1 MKHLL
6 TLILATCLI
15 ATAHGQTNA
24 KVAEMEN
31 RRSKL
36 EQAISESEQLLSTT
50 QKDVDGQLQA
60 LSALTAQIK
69 KQQQL
74 VSQLDADIR
83 ATDREIKSI
92 EEQLVA
98 LQAELERRKEH
109 YAHALR
115 LMTSKNTFENRL
127 MFLLSAE
134 SFNQMVR
141 RMRYLREYSTFQQK
155 QGEELMAKQEEL
167 NTKRVELENTRK
179 AKQALLAKRVEEK
192 KALDSRKAE
201 QQKLVGSLKK
211 KQKEIRNRIAAQQKE
226 RNKLNEEINRIIEAE
241 IAARNAEQ
249 QKGDGKSDD
258 ASTAT
263 GTKPSGKAMP
273 EYRQNA
279 ADRKLS
285 GSFESN
291 KGRLPVP
298 VTGPYLVTSHYGV
311 NYVEGLKN
319 VKYNNNGIDIR
330 GQQNCQARAVFD
342 GTVSFIFE
350 HPQIQGSYIVMVRHG
365 QYISAYFNLASLK
378 VKKGDKVKINEQ
390 LGLIRPDASGNYTM
404 QFQLRKDTQSLNP
417 EQWIG
422 F

>member
-1 MKHLL
+1 MKQLFCF
-6 TLILATCLI
+6 ILASCLI
-15 ATAHGQTNA
+15 ATAYGQTNP
-24 KVAEMEN
+24 KVKEMESQRN
-31 RRSKL
+31 RL
-36 EQAISESEQLLSTT
+36 EQAISESEQLLTAAK
-50 QKDVDGQLQA
+50 KDTESQLAA
-60 LSALTAQIK
+60 LSALSAQIK

-74 VSQLDADIR
+74 VNRLDADIR

-92 EEQLVA
+92 EEQLVT
-98 LQAELERRKEH
+98 LQAELDRRRDH

-141 RMRYLREYSTFQQK
+141 RMRYLREYSTFQQE
-155 QGEELMAKQEEL
+155 QGEELMDKQEEL
-167 NTKRVELENTRK
+167 NTKRAELENTRK

-192 KALDSRKAE
+192 KTLDRRKAE

-211 KQKEIRNRIAAQQKE
+211 KQNEIRNRIAAQQKE

-241 IAARNAEQ
+241 IVARNAEQ
-249 QKGDGKSDD
+249 KKGEEPSGS
-258 ASTAT
+258 
-263 GTKPSGKAMP
+263 TKPSGTTMP
-273 EYRQNA
+273 VYRQNA
-279 ADRKLS
+279 ADKKLS

-298 VTGPYLVTSHYGV
+298 ITGPYLVTSHYGV

-350 HPQIQGSYIVMVRHG
+350 HPQVQGSYIVMIRHG
-365 QYISAYFNLASLK
+365 QYISAYFNLTSLK
-378 VKKGDKVKINEQ
+378 VKKGDKVKINAP
-390 LGLIRPDASGNYTM
+390 LGLIRPDASDNYTM

-417 EQWIG
+417 EQWVAL
-422 F
+422 

>member
-1 MKHLL
+1 MKRLFSLITLL
-6 TLILATCLI
+6 LSFAI
-15 ATAHGQTNA
+15 AYGQTNA

-31 RRSKL
+31 QRSKL
-36 EQAISESEQLLSTT
+36 EQEISESKQLLTT
-50 QKDVDGQLQA
+50 AEKDTESQLAA
-60 LSALTAQIK
+60 LAALTAQIK

-74 VSQLDADIR
+74 VTRLDADIR
-83 ATDREIKSI
+83 ATDREIRSI
-92 EEQLVA
+92 EEQLVT
-98 LQAELERRKEH
+98 LQTELERRKEH

-115 LMTSKNTFENRL
+115 LMTKKNTFENRL

-167 NTKRVELENTRK
+167 NNKRIELEHTRK

-192 KALDSRKAE
+192 RELDRRKAE
-201 QQKLVGSLKK
+201 QQKLVGNLKK
-211 KQKEIRNRIAAQQKE
+211 KQKEIRDRIARQQKE

-249 QKGDGKSDD
+249 KKADEKAQKEQKG
-258 ASTAT
+258 AT
-263 GTKPSGKAMP
+263 EMP
-273 EYRQNA
+273 AYRQNA
-279 ADRKLS
+279 ADKKLT

-291 KGRLPVP
+291 KGKLPVP
-298 VTGPYLVTSHYGV
+298 ITGPYLVTSHYGV

-319 VKYNNNGIDIR
+319 VKYNNNGVDIR
-330 GQQNCQARAVFD
+330 GQQNCQARAIFD

-350 HPQIQGSYIVMVRHG
+350 HPQVQGSYIVMVRHG
-365 QYISAYFNLASLK
+365 QYISAYFNLTSLK
-378 VKKGDKVKINEQ
+378 VKKGDKVKINQ
-390 LGLIRPDASGNYTM
+390 PLGLIRSDASGNYTM

-417 EQWIG
+417 EQWIAL
-422 F
+422 

>member
-1 MKHLL
+1 MKRLFSLITLL
-6 TLILATCLI
+6 LSFAI
-15 ATAHGQTNA
+15 AYGQTNA

-31 RRSKL
+31 QRSKL
-36 EQAISESEQLLSTT
+36 EQEISESKQLLTT
-50 QKDVDGQLQA
+50 AEKDTESQLAA
-60 LSALTAQIK
+60 LAALTAQIK

-74 VSQLDADIR
+74 VTRLDADIR
-83 ATDREIKSI
+83 ATDREIRSI
-92 EEQLVA
+92 EEQLVT
-98 LQAELERRKEH
+98 LQTELERRKEH

-115 LMTSKNTFENRL
+115 LMTKKNTFENRL

-167 NTKRVELENTRK
+167 NNKRIELEHTRK

-192 KALDSRKAE
+192 RELDRRKAE
-201 QQKLVGSLKK
+201 QQKLVGNLKK
-211 KQKEIRNRIAAQQKE
+211 KQKEIRDRIARQQKE

-249 QKGDGKSDD
+249 KKADEKAQKEQKG
-258 ASTAT
+258 AT
-263 GTKPSGKAMP
+263 EMP
-273 EYRQNA
+273 TYRQNA
-279 ADRKLS
+279 ADKKLT

-291 KGRLPVP
+291 KGKLPVP
-298 VTGPYLVTSHYGV
+298 ITGPYLVTSHYGV

-319 VKYNNNGIDIR
+319 VKYNNNGVDIR
-330 GQQNCQARAVFD
+330 GQQNCQARAIFD

-350 HPQIQGSYIVMVRHG
+350 HPQVQGSYIVMVRHG
-365 QYISAYFNLASLK
+365 QYISAYFNLTSLK
-378 VKKGDKVKINEQ
+378 VKKGDKVKINQ
-390 LGLIRPDASGNYTM
+390 PLGLIRSDASGNYTM

-417 EQWIG
+417 EQWIAL
-422 F
+422 

>member
-6 TLILATCLI
+6 CLILTSCLI
-15 ATAHGQTNA
+15 ATAYGQTNP
-24 KVAEMEN
+24 KVAEMESQ
-31 RRSKL
+31 RSKL
-36 EQAISESEQLLSTT
+36 EQEISESEQLLSTT

-74 VSQLDADIR
+74 VNRLDADIR
-83 ATDREIKSI
+83 ATDREIRSI
-92 EEQLVA
+92 EEQLVT
-98 LQAELERRKEH
+98 LQTELERRRDH

-115 LMTSKNTFENRL
+115 LMTAKNSFENRL

-134 SFNQMVR
+134 SFNQMAR
-141 RMRYLREYSTFQQK
+141 RMRYLREYSGFQQK

-167 NTKRVELENTRK
+167 NNKRAELEHTRK
-179 AKQALLAKRVEEK
+179 AKQVLLAKRVEEK
-192 KALDSRKAE
+192 RELDCRKAE

-211 KQKEIRNRIAAQQKE
+211 KQKEIRERIAKQQRE
-226 RNKLNEEINRIIEAE
+226 RNRLNEEINRIIEAE

-249 QKGDGKSDD
+249 QKSDEKEKQ
-258 ASTAT
+258 
-263 GTKPSGKAMP
+263 GGEAMP
-273 EYRQNA
+273 TYRQNA
-279 ADRKLS
+279 ADKKLT

-291 KGRLPVP
+291 KGRLPIP
-298 VTGPYLVTSHYGV
+298 ITGPYLVTSHYGV

-319 VKYNNNGIDIR
+319 VKYNNNGVDIR
-330 GQQNCQARAVFD
+330 GQQNCQARVIFD

-350 HPQIQGSYIVMVRHG
+350 HPQVQGSYIVMVRHG
-365 QYISAYFNLASLK
+365 QYISAYFNIASLK
-378 VKKGDKVKINEQ
+378 VKKGDKVKINQ
-390 LGLIRPDASGNYTM
+390 SLGFIRPDASGNYTM

-417 EQWIG
+417 EQWIA

>member
-1 MKHLL
+1 MSRLL
-6 TLILATCLI
+6 TLLVFSFLFAT
-15 ATAHGQTNA
+15 TYGQTNA
-24 KVAEMEN
+24 KVEEMESQ
-31 RRSKL
+31 RSKL
-36 EQAISESEQLLSTT
+36 EQEISESKKLLTT
-50 QKDVDGQLQA
+50 AEKNTESQLQA

-74 VSQLDADIR
+74 VNRLDADIR

-92 EEQLVA
+92 GEQIIA
-98 LQAELERRKEH
+98 LQAELERRRQH

-115 LMTSKNTFENRL
+115 LMISKNTFENRL

-167 NTKRVELENTRK
+167 NNKRIELEHTRK

-192 KALDSRKAE
+192 KELDLRKAE

-211 KQKEIRNRIAAQQKE
+211 KQKEIRDRIARQQQERNRI
-226 RNKLNEEINRIIEAE
+226 NEEINRIIEAE
-241 IAARNAEQ
+241 IAAHNAEH
-249 QKGDGKSDD
+249 QKTGDEPVGKD
-258 ASTAT
+258 
-263 GTKPSGKAMP
+263 KPSGTHMAA
-273 EYRQNA
+273 YRQNA
-279 ADRKLS
+279 TDKKLS

-298 VTGPYLVTSHYGV
+298 ITGPYLVTSHYGV

-365 QYISAYFNLASLK
+365 QYISAYFNLTSLK
-378 VKKGDKVKINEQ
+378 VKKGDKVKINQ
-390 LGLIRPDASGNYTM
+390 PLGLIRPDASGNYAM

-417 EQWIG
+417 EQWVAL
-422 F
+422 

>member
-1 MKHLL
+1 MQTKNRFLSIIAL
-6 TLILATCLI
+6 SFLFI
-15 ATAHGQTNA
+15 ATYGQTNS
-24 KVAEMEN
+24 KVAEMESQ
-31 RRSKL
+31 RSKL
-36 EQAISESEQLLSTT
+36 EQEINESKQLLTT
-50 QKDVDGQLQA
+50 AEKDTESQLAA

-69 KQQQL
+69 KQQEL
-74 VSQLDADIR
+74 VNKLDADIR
-83 ATDREIKSI
+83 TTNREIKSI
-92 EEQLVA
+92 EEQLVT
-98 LQAELERRKEH
+98 LQAELDRRREH

-127 MFLLSAE
+127 MFLLSAD

-141 RMRYLREYSTFQQK
+141 RLRYLREYSTFQQK
-155 QGEELMAKQEEL
+155 QGEALIAKQEEL
-167 NTKRVELENTRK
+167 NNKRTELENTRK
-179 AKQALLAKRVEEK
+179 SLRALLAKRIEEK
-192 KALDSRKAE
+192 KELDLRQAE

-211 KQKEIRNRIAAQQKE
+211 KQKEIRQRIAQQQKE
-226 RNKLNEEINRIIEAE
+226 RNRLNEEINRIIEAE

-249 QKGDGKSDD
+249 KAEEEAE
-258 ASTAT
+258 AS
-263 GTKPSGKAMP
+263 KPSGTAMP
-273 EYRQNA
+273 AYRQNA
-279 ADRKLS
+279 ADKKLS

-298 VTGPYLVTSHYGV
+298 ITGPYLVTSHYGV

-365 QYISAYFNLASLK
+365 QYISAYFNLTSLK
-378 VKKGDKVKINEQ
+378 VKKGDKVKINQ
-390 LGLIRPDASGNYTM
+390 PLGLIRPDASGNYTM

-417 EQWIG
+417 EQWVAL
-422 F
+422 

>member
-1 MKHLL
+1 MNRLL
-6 TLILATCLI
+6 VFFALSFLLAT
-15 ATAHGQTNA
+15 AYGQTNP
-24 KVAEMEN
+24 KVAEMESQ
-31 RRSKL
+31 RSKL
-36 EQAISESEQLLSTT
+36 EQQISESKQLLTT
-50 QKDVDGQLQA
+50 AEKDTESQLQA

-74 VSQLDADIR
+74 VDRLDADVR

-92 EEQLVA
+92 GEQITT
-98 LQAELERRKEH
+98 LQAELDRCREH

-115 LMTSKNTFENRL
+115 LMTAKNSFDNRL
-127 MFLLSAE
+127 MFLLSAV

-141 RMRYLREYSTFQQK
+141 RLRYLREYSTYQQK

-167 NTKRVELENTRK
+167 NAKRAELEHTRK
-179 AKQALLAKRVEEK
+179 AKQALLAKRIAEK
-192 KALDSRKAE
+192 KELDLRKAE

-211 KQKEIRNRIAAQQKE
+211 KQKEIRDRIARQQKE

-249 QKGDGKSDD
+249 QKAEGKADEAS
-258 ASTAT
+258 ASTQ
-263 GTKPSGKAMP
+263 PSGKAMP
-273 EYRQNA
+273 AYRQNA
-279 ADRKLS
+279 ADKKLS

-298 VTGPYLVTSHYGV
+298 ITGPYLVTSHYGV

-319 VKYNNNGIDIR
+319 VKYNNNGVDIR

-365 QYISAYFNLASLK
+365 QYISAYFNLTSLK
-378 VKKGDKVKINEQ
+378 VKKGDKVKTNEP
-390 LGLIRPDASGNYTM
+390 LGLVRPDASGNCTM

-417 EQWIG
+417 EQWVAL
-422 F
+422 

>member
-1 MKHLL
+1 MNNRFLS
-6 TLILATCLI
+6 LI
-15 ATAHGQTNA
+15 ALSLLFTVSYGQTNA
-24 KVAEMEN
+24 KVTEMESQ
-31 RRSKL
+31 RLKL
-36 EQAISESEQLLSTT
+36 EQEIAESNQLLTT
-50 QKDVDGQLQA
+50 AQKDTESQLAA

-69 KQQQL
+69 KQQAL
-74 VSQLDADIR
+74 VNRLDADIR
-83 ATDREIKSI
+83 ATDREIRSI
-92 EEQLVA
+92 EEQLVT
-98 LQAELERRKEH
+98 LQAELERRRAH

-115 LMTSKNTFENRL
+115 LMTAKNSFENRL

-141 RMRYLREYSTFQQK
+141 RMRYLREYSGFQQK
-155 QGEELMAKQEEL
+155 QGEEIMAKQEEL
-167 NTKRVELENTRK
+167 NTKRAELEHTRK
-179 AKQALLAKRVEEK
+179 AKRNLLAKRIEEK
-192 KALDSRKAE
+192 KELDQRKTE
-201 QQKLVGSLKK
+201 QQKLVGNLKK
-211 KQKEIRNRIAAQQKE
+211 KQKEIRDRIARQQKE

-249 QKGDGKSDD
+249 QQAEG
-258 ASTAT
+258 AS
-263 GTKPSGKAMP
+263 GSTKPSGTTMP

-279 ADRKLS
+279 ADKKLS

-298 VTGPYLVTSHYGV
+298 ITGPYLVTSHYGV

-330 GQQNCQARAVFD
+330 GKQNCQARAVFD

-365 QYISAYFNLASLK
+365 QYISAYFNLTALK
-378 VKKGDKVKINEQ
+378 VKSGDKVKINQ
-390 LGLIRPDASGNYTM
+390 PLGLVRSDASGNYTM

-417 EQWIG
+417 EQWVAL
-422 F
+422 

>member
-1 MKHLL
+1 MKRLL
-6 TLILATCLI
+6 CLFLTSCLI
-15 ATAHGQTNA
+15 TLTFGQTNP
-24 KVAEMEN
+24 KVTEMESQ
-31 RRSKL
+31 RSRL
-36 EQAISESEQLLSTT
+36 EQEISESEKLLSTT

-74 VSQLDADIR
+74 VNRIDADIR
-83 ATDREIKSI
+83 STDREIKSI
-92 EEQLVA
+92 QEQLVT
-98 LQAELERRKEH
+98 LQTELERRREH

-115 LMTSKNTFENRL
+115 LMTTKNTFENRL
-127 MFLLSAE
+127 MFLLSAD

-167 NTKRVELENTRK
+167 NNKRAELEHTRK
-179 AKQALLAKRVEEK
+179 AKQALLTQRMEEK
-192 KALDSRKAE
+192 KELDLRKAE
-201 QQKLVGSLKK
+201 QQELVGSLKK
-211 KQKEIRNRIAAQQKE
+211 KQKEIRDRIARQQKE

-249 QKGDGKSDD
+249 QK
-258 ASTAT
+258 AEE
-263 GTKPSGKAMP
+263 KADETLGSSQSSMP
-273 EYRQNA
+273 VYRQNT
-279 ADRKLS
+279 ADKKLT

-298 VTGPYLVTSHYGV
+298 ITGPYLVTSHYGV

-319 VKYNNNGIDIR
+319 VKYNNNGVDIR
-330 GQQNCQARAVFD
+330 GQQNCQARTIFD

-365 QYISAYFNLASLK
+365 QYISAYFNLTSLK
-378 VKKGDKVKINEQ
+378 VKKGDKVKINQ
-390 LGLIRPDASGNYTM
+390 PLGLVRSDASGNYTM

-417 EQWIG
+417 EQWVA